1 MKDMAHKE
9 TERDLER
16 AYEALKSAERNFKEN
31 DMFTAANRTFVACEN
46 AIYVLLKLKFGSVSI
61 SRIKILTRLR
71 DINPKAREVYDQAYD
86 LRVQADYG
94 NQAKTL
100 PLTKKNVEE
109 ILNQVK
115 NIVKQADKEIAKL
128 E

>member
-1 MKDMAHKE
+1 MAHKE